1 MSAKSTLFP
10 APVGPMIGAGEGN
23 RTLVI
28 SLEGDC
34 RAGRHNSLS
43 DKTPPI
49 VGIDHQ
55 RVFGPVRTA
64 EPVLPMVQRARERD
78 ATARL
83 RLLTG
88 ENSDSEPDADFA
100 RKIRTAE
107 LSRGGRRR

>member
-1 MSAKSTLFP
+1 
-10 APVGPMIGAGEGN
+10 
-23 RTLVI
+23 
-28 SLEGDC
+28 
-34 RAGRHNSLS
+34 
-43 DKTPPI
+43 
-49 VGIDHQ
+49 
-55 RVFGPVRTA
+55 
-64 EPVLPMVQRARERD
+64 MVQRARERD